1 MSFDAEALSAAV
13 QRLGPLVRVLVAGA
27 AGSVP
32 REAGAE
38 MLVGAT
44 RQEGTIGGGTLEW
57 QATLRAREMLAS
69 GAAGAVQRVP
79 LGPALG
85 QCCGGAVTLAF
96 ERLDAARLAQLGGK
110 ALVARALDGSA
121 MPLAVTRLLAR
132 ARGQG
137 ALPRLPLL
145 EGGWLVERAAQPAR
159 ALWIWGA
166 GHVGRALVAVLAPL
180 PDLAITWLDTA
191 AERFPGMIPAGVTQ
205 LVAANPADL
214 VAHAPREAEHL
225 ILTFSHQLDLHLC
238 HRLLGHGFGAAGLI
252 GSASKRARFHSRLRG
267 LGHADAQILRI
278 ACPIGDPALG
288 KHPQAIAVGVAAALL
303 KGSGGMQTARDRA
316 GGRAE

>member
-1 MSFDAEALSAAV
+1 MSFDAQALAAAV
-13 QRLGPLVRVLVAGA
+13 ERLGPLVRVLVAGS

-32 REAGAE
+32 REAGTE
-38 MLVGAT
+38 MLVGAAA
-44 RQEGTIGGGTLEW
+44 QEGTIGGGTLEW
-57 QATLRAREMLAS
+57 QATLRARELLAA
-69 GAAGAVQRVP
+69 GAAGAVSRVP

-85 QCCGGAVTLAF
+85 QCCGGAVVLAF
-96 ERLDAARLAQLGGK
+96 ERLDAARLAQLGTD

-121 MPLAVTRLLAR
+121 MPLAVSRLLAR

-137 ALPRLPLL
+137 ALPRGPLL
-145 EGGWLVERAAQPAR
+145 EGGWLVESAAQPAR

-180 PDLAITWLDTA
+180 PGLAITWVDTG
-191 AERFPGMIPAGVTQ
+191 AERFPEAIPAGVAQ
-205 LVAANPADL
+205 LVAADPAEL
-214 VAHAPREAEHL
+214 VAHAPGEAEHL
-225 ILTFSHQLDLHLC
+225 ILTFSHQLDLELC
-238 HRLLGHGFGAAGLI
+238 HRLLGHGFAAAGLI

-303 KGSGGMQTARDRA
+303 RGPSATQTAKDRA
-316 GGRAE
+316 G

>member
-1 MSFDAEALSAAV
+1 MSFDAGALAAAV
-13 QRLGPLVRVLVAGA
+13 ERMGPLVRVLVAGA
-27 AGSVP
+27 AGSAP
-32 REAGAE
+32 REAGAG
-38 MLVGAT
+38 MLVSGGA
-44 RQEGTIGGGTLEW
+44 QEGTIGGGTLEW
-57 QATLRAREMLAS
+57 QATLRARELR
-69 GAAGAVQRVP
+69 AAGRVGLVQRVP

-96 ERLDAARLAQLGGK
+96 ERLDAARLAELGAGP
-110 ALVARALDGSA
+110 LVARALDDSP
-121 MPLAVTRLLAR
+121 MPLAVTRALAR

-137 ALPRLPLL
+137 ALPQLPLL
-145 EGGWLVERAAQPAR
+145 EGGWLVERAVHPAR

-166 GHVGRALVAVLAPL
+166 GHVGRALVSVLAPL
-180 PDLAITWLDTA
+180 PDLAISWVDTA
-191 AERFPGMIPAGVTQ
+191 AERFPEAIPDGVTQ
-205 LVAANPADL
+205 LIAANPADL

-225 ILTFSHQLDLHLC
+225 ILTFSHALDLELC
-238 HRLLGHGFGAAGLI
+238 HRLLLHGFAGAGLI
-252 GSASKRARFHSRLRG
+252 GSATKRARFHGRLRG

-303 KGSGGMQTARDRA
+303 KRPGGMQTARDRA